1 MATNVMNC
9 DSSSLTLGVCGAS
22 GALVAR
28 TLIAQFL
35 EYSSWHLE
43 LIFTETAE
51 QVWHYELD
59 EPLPQNGAR
68 ITLHSVSQLTDAL
81 ASGSTPSRGMII
93 APCSLATLAKIAHGM
108 ADNLLTR
115 AADVTIKERRSLIL
129 VPRESPLSAIHLRN
143 MLSLA
148 ELGVCIAPPMLT
160 MYTRPQDMQ
169 QMVAEFTAHI
179 LSLVGID
186 VPRTQWGVQ

>member
-1 MATNVMNC
+1 MNC
-9 DSSSLTLGVCGAS
+9 EPSSLTLGVCGAS
-22 GALVAR
+22 GALVAQ

-59 EPLPQNGAR
+59 QPLPQNSAR

-115 AADVTIKERRSLIL
+115 AADVTIKERRPLIL

>member
-1 MATNVMNC
+1 MAANVMNC

-43 LIFTETAE
+43 LIFTKTAE
-51 QVWHYELD
+51 QVWRYELGT
-59 EPLPQNGAR
+59 PPPQDSAR
-68 ITLHSVSQLTDAL
+68 LTLHSVSQLTDVL
-81 ASGSTPSRGMII
+81 ASGSTPSRGMIV
-93 APCSLATLAKIAHGM
+93 APCSLATLAKIAHGI

-115 AADVTIKERRSLIL
+115 AADVTIKERRPLIL

-160 MYTRPQDMQ
+160 LYTRPQDMQ
-169 QMVAEFTAHI
+169 QMVAEFAAHI
-179 LSLVGID
+179 LALVGIC
-186 VPRTQWGVQ
+186 VPRTQWGV

>member
-68 ITLHSVSQLTDAL
+68 ITLHSVSQLTNACEDSTRHGRQPPHSC
-81 ASGSTPSRGMII
+81 SG
-93 APCSLATLAKIAHGM
+93 CDH
-108 ADNLLTR
+108 
-115 AADVTIKERRSLIL
+115 
-129 VPRESPLSAIHLRN
+129 
-143 MLSLA
+143 
-148 ELGVCIAPPMLT
+148 
-160 MYTRPQDMQ
+160 
-169 QMVAEFTAHI
+169 
-179 LSLVGID
+179 
-186 VPRTQWGVQ
+186 

>member
-1 MATNVMNC
+1 M
-9 DSSSLTLGVCGAS
+9 
-22 GALVAR
+22 
-28 TLIAQFL
+28 
-35 EYSSWHLE
+35 
-43 LIFTETAE
+43 
-51 QVWHYELD
+51 
-59 EPLPQNGAR
+59 
-68 ITLHSVSQLTDAL
+68 
-81 ASGSTPSRGMII
+81 
-93 APCSLATLAKIAHGM
+93 ATLAKIAHGM

-115 AADVTIKERRSLIL
+115 AADVTIKERRPLIL